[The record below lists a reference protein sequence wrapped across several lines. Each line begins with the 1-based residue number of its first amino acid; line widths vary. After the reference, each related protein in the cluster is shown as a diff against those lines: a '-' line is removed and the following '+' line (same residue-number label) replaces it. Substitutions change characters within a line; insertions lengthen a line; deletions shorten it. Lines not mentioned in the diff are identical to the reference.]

1 MKVINKYSEWT
12 VIDQKRSKV
21 NQIHVWRNCVENI
34 CRYESAMNNVCNF
47 FLAVYAVYDWAQL
60 TWLIKISSGPVIFIK
75 EYRESQFN
83 NNKTISKYD
92 YGPVKR
98 RVSNLF
104 KFEKVFTETE

>member
-1 MKVINKYSEWT
+1 MDGDWSKTFKSESNPCLEELRRKYLSVW
-12 VIDQKRSKV
+12 KRHE
-21 NQIHVWRNCVENI
+21 QC
-34 CRYESAMNNVCNF
+34 F